1 MHVSLLGV
9 PVDLGANRRG
19 VDMGPSAIR
28 YALLRERLQDTGC
41 TVEDLGNLPVPDR
54 DSLPRDSHPLEYFSA
69 VLEVNEQLA
78 RRVDQVMKRARLP
91 VILGG
96 DHSLAIGSIAGSST
110 ARPGI
115 GLLYFDAHGDFNTLE
130 TSPSGNIHGMSLAV
144 AVGEGCRELVECAG
158 LPPKVAPERVVVLGC
173 RDLDARERE
182 SLKESPVTVFT
193 MQDIDARGLRAVM
206 EDALALVN
214 AGAQG
219 FHVSFDLDVLDPL
232 QAPGVG
238 TPVAGGLTYRE
249 AHLALEMVAET
260 AALAALDMVEVN
272 PILDERNR
280 TAELAVELVISAL
293 GKRIL

>member
-28 YALLRERLQDTGC
+28 YALLRERLQETGC
-41 TVEDLGNLPVPDR
+41 VVEDLGNLQIPER
-54 DSLPRDSHPLEYFSA
+54 DSLPRDAHALEYFAA
-69 VLEVNEQLA
+69 VLEVNDQLA
-78 RRVDQVMKRARLP
+78 GLVAQVMKRGSLP
-91 VILGG
+91 VVLGG
-96 DHSLAIGSIAGSST
+96 DHSLAIGSIAGSS
-110 ARPGI
+110 ASRPGM

-144 AVGEGCRELVECAG
+144 AVGKGCSELVECAG
-158 LPPKVAPERVVVLGC
+158 LPPKVDPERVVVLGC
-173 RDLDARERE
+173 RDLDELERE
-182 SLKESPVTVFT
+182 SLKQSPVTVFT
-193 MQDIDARGLRAVM
+193 MQDIDAQGLRSVM
-206 EDALALVN
+206 IQALAIVN
-214 AGAQG
+214 AGGAG

-260 AALAALDMVEVN
+260 GGLVALDMVEVN

-280 TAELAVELVISAL
+280 TAELTVELVISAL